1 MGLFRTKV
9 IFPEK
14 ENFQIKSDATRWQTL
29 KQDKKKEKN
38 ENDNETCLRCIHEYT
53 TKNSFK

>member
-9 IFPEK
+9 IFPKK

-29 KQDKKKEKN
+29 KQDKKN

-53 TKNSFK
+53 TKNPFK

>member
-29 KQDKKKEKN
+29 KQDKKNEKN
-38 ENDNETCLRCIHEYT
+38 ENDNETCLRCIHE
-53 TKNSFK
+53 